1 VTNWGHNNPETR
13 EALRPW
19 VITYVRKDYRLKS
32 KVIFLRINRDL
43 LWVKVNSYSILNAYR
58 QPVSTGVLQYITN
71 CTPPP
76 LSIVGGDLNARYL
89 AFEPGTDS
97 RNGGIEL
104 N

>member
-1 VTNWGHNNPETR
+1 M
-13 EALRPW
+13 
-19 VITYVRKDYRLKS
+19 TYVRKDHRLES
-32 KVIFLRINRDL
+32 EVIFLRINQDL
-43 LWVKVNSYSILNAYR
+43 LWVKVNGYLILNAYR
-58 QPVSTGVLQYITN
+58 QPASTGVLQYITS

-89 AFEPGTDS
+89 AFEPGTDA